1 MTVQILVVEDDP
13 NILLSVEFLLQNAG
27 YGVQTATDG
36 MQAWA
41 ALQASPPD
49 LVVLDVMLPA
59 IDGFEL
65 CRRIRA
71 SALLARTRVL
81 MLSARG
87 GEPEL
92 VKSLQLGAAAYLR
105 KPFATRELLET
116 VAKVLEAD

>member
-1 MTVQILVVEDDP
+1 MTAQILVVEDDP
-13 NILLSVEFLLQNAG
+13 HILLSVEFLLQNAG
-27 YGVQTATDG
+27 YRVSTATDG
-36 MQAWA
+36 LQAWA
-41 ALQASPPD
+41 ALQAHQPD

-71 SALLARTRVL
+71 TAGLARTQVL

-105 KPFATRELLET
+105 KPFATRELLDT
-116 VAKVLEAD
+116 VAQVLQAR